1 MDDISRKMTD
11 VAAPS
16 TMKMNLQLFAEEA
29 YPELEDSADFETDAR
44 EFNLKMD
51 KYVEG
56 RTPKED
62 APQSAD
68 EVEADKP
75 EVADPEPTKP
85 KQDPE
90 TNKAFQEMRKQLEA
104 EKARAAE
111 IEQRA
116 KKADELIAQQY
127 GESHGI
133 FTVEQYEQRLAAER
147 LKEENERY
155 EQAGLTPEEIQ
166 KLREYDRLKN
176 ETVQEREARKE
187 QENQARWGALYT
199 AYPDLAESSKVFS
212 EGKEPEWFNE
222 EMKAELARGASPI
235 AAYRHAH
242 FETILAQRLQGAQE
256 AAKQDALDKIN
267 SKAHL
272 APNAVTG
279 GEVDH
284 VEIDE
289 DTMRMYRSLNKG
301 KTDAQIRAWHKKNA
315 M

>member
-1 MDDISRKMTD
+1 MNEISSKMTE
-11 VAAPS
+11 VAEPS
-16 TMKMNLQLFAEEA
+16 RLKMNLQIFAEEA
-29 YPELEDSADFETDAR
+29 YPELEDSSDFEADAR
-44 EFNLKMD
+44 EFNSKME
-51 KYVEG
+51 KYVEE
-56 RTPKED
+56 RTPKQE
-62 APQSAD
+62 APESA
-68 EVEADKP
+68 EVEAVKP

-111 IEQRA
+111 IEAKA

-133 FTVEQYEQRLAAER
+133 YTVEQYEQRLAAER
-147 LKEENERY
+147 LREENERY

-166 KLREYDRLKN
+166 KLREYDQLKN
-176 ETVQEREARKE
+176 ETVQQREERQA
-187 QENQARWGALYT
+187 QENQARWSALYST
-199 AYPDLAESSKVFS
+199 YPDLADSSKLFA
-212 EGKEPEWFNE
+212 EGKEPEWFND

-242 FETILAQRLQGAQE
+242 FDTILAQRLQGAQE